1 MDSVAFDMA
10 LGLPKSWHSQRT
22 TETLFCLCQYV
33 LGNCLSYILYVYII
47 CYLFFIF
54 VFFFSLSLLFS

>member
-33 LGNCLSYILYVYII
+33 LGNFLSYILYV
-47 CYLFFIF
+47 
-54 VFFFSLSLLFS
+54 